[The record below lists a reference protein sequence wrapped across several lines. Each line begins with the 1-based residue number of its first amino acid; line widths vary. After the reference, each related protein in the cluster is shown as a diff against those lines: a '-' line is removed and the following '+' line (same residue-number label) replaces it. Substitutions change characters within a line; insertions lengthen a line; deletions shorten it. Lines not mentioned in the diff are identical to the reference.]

1 MRGVNVNMFYDDLN
15 TEEQVSYLIKP
26 ILQVLQEAGGQLERS
41 EIRDR
46 ISELDEHIAEFEQK
60 LYTSNKTGNQYKK
73 FDFKFNFAIKEL
85 SYVGL
90 ISYVKFNPK
99 ITLTQD
105 GANVDLTDF
114 DVKTEVRD
122 KARSYW
128 EEHSTKNKSKNKPVE
143 TLEVEDEENEST
155 DDELLDDF
163 KVKLQSAIAN
173 MSPAKFEQFSRALL
187 TKMGVEFTN
196 KGVQVS
202 NDGGIDGYGY
212 HVDADDFRTTR
223 VVIQCKRFNSN
234 PVSEPDINQFL
245 GAMNKY
251 QADYGVFITNSRFT
265 NKAREA
271 AREGTPITLIDGNDL
286 ILTPG
291 FIDSHVHVLG
301 GGGEG
306 GFANR
311 TPEATMEGLTK
322 FGVTTVVGCLGT
334 DGIGR
339 DMCALVAKTKGLN
352 EQGMSAYCYTGSYQI
367 PVRTLTD
374 SIVKDIMMIREIVG
388 TGEIAISDHRSSQP
402 TFEEFVRVVADTRLG
417 GVLSGKAGIVNVHLG
432 DSPRCLDLIERV
444 VDETEIP
451 ASQILPTHINRNE
464 MLFGKSIEYALKGG
478 AVDFTGNEDIDYWE
492 TICDEV
498 RVCNGIKRM
507 LDAGVNPDRM
517 TISSDGQGSLPMYSS
532 DGEFL
537 GMGVG
542 QSSCLLKEV
551 KECVFKT
558 EIPLEIAIST
568 ITSNPAD
575 ILRLKGKGKVEEGY
589 DADLCILDQELQL
602 VEVIAKG
609 NTVYTK

>member
-1 MRGVNVNMFYDDLN
+1 MTEIENDNIIKTMKLHIKVAKDD
-15 TEEQVSYLIKP
+15 V
-26 ILQVLQEAGGQLERS
+26 
-41 EIRDR
+41 
-46 ISELDEHIAEFEQK
+46 QK
-60 LYTSNKTGNQYKK
+60 L
-73 FDFKFNFAIKEL
+73 
-85 SYVGL
+85 
-90 ISYVKFNPK
+90 
-99 ITLTQD
+99 
-105 GANVDLTDF
+105 
-114 DVKTEVRD
+114 
-122 KARSYW
+122 
-128 EEHSTKNKSKNKPVE
+128 
-143 TLEVEDEENEST
+143 
-155 DDELLDDF
+155 
-163 KVKLQSAIAN
+163 
-173 MSPAKFEQFSRALL
+173 
-187 TKMGVEFTN
+187 
-196 KGVQVS
+196 
-202 NDGGIDGYGY
+202 ID
-212 HVDADDFRTTR
+212 
-223 VVIQCKRFNSN
+223 
-234 PVSEPDINQFL
+234 
-245 GAMNKY
+245 
-251 QADYGVFITNSRFT
+251 
-265 NKAREA
+265 
-271 AREGTPITLIDGNDL
+271 
-286 ILTPG
+286 
-291 FIDSHVHVLG
+291 
-301 GGGEG
+301 
-306 GFANR
+306 
-311 TPEATMEGLTK
+311 
-322 FGVTTVVGCLGT
+322 VTTVYAEACTYISEYIFNNGFELGFMNLQEKIYHAVRNKFKLKSQMT
-334 DGIGR
+334 ISAIKTSAARYKSVKEQLFQKPYKYKDENGEWHYITKTLDWLYRPIAFRRPQADLVFNRDYSVVNNSVTGESKLSLNTLKKRIYVDYDLPDNFKEYFDGTWKFGTGKIVSLNGEWYFHIPMTKAADKAFNVDNTEHLIGIDRGLRFLVTTYDEEGKTGFVSGSDIMKKR
-339 DMCALVAKTKGLN
+339 DKFQ
-352 EQGMSAYCYTGSYQI
+352 QGMSAYCYTGSYQI
-367 PVRTLTD
+367 PVHTLTD
-374 SIVKDIMMIREIVG
+374 SIVKDIMMIQEIIG

-402 TFEEFVRVVADTRLG
+402 TFEEFARVVADTRLG

-451 ASQILPTHINRNE
+451 TSQILPTHINRNE